1 MPDQK
6 TAEVVRRT
14 HESQAIARAALT
26 EGFNAA
32 GDGLRTMLRE
42 VHEVQWDLA
51 RVDNV
56 IDRQEGLEE
65 LNQKLGAF
73 VREANKLL
81 DQMGRVANIA
91 TEIERE
97 TPRIA
102 EQLGVELGSDE

>member
-1 MPDQK
+1 MPDPK

-26 EGFNAA
+26 DGFRAA
-32 GDGLRTMLRE
+32 RAGLRTMSTE
-42 VHEVQWDLA
+42 VDEVAFDLA
-51 RVDNV
+51 DVDDP
-56 IDRQEGLEE
+56 IDRQQGLEE

-73 VREANKLL
+73 RREATKLL
-81 DQMGRVANIA
+81 EQMEKVASIA
-91 TEIERE
+91 SEIERE